1 MVARTNTVRVC
12 GYVFTYVGEKFLE
25 SLVDENPGKHDF
37 LIFYQFIIISL
48 LMYVIKQW

>member
-37 LIFYQFIIISL
+37 LIFLSIYYYL
-48 LMYVIKQW
+48 LTHVCN